1 MLTTFTS
8 PVTKILHLLKIKLF
22 AEQKY
27 AQQRWKKSKAKFSL
41 QKKQRWIKIA
51 SLS

>member
-22 AEQKY
+22 AEQKMHSN
-27 AQQRWKKSKAKFSL
+27 AEKKARQNFRCKKSNVE
-41 QKKQRWIKIA
+41 
-51 SLS
+51 